1 MNKKIFISFCLIIFI
16 MVIAGAGYYF
26 FYQRPAIPLEEE
38 SSETEECG
46 MLTNAIIDGVFQEV
60 RNNSIYIQSKGEED
74 SIKTIKLT
82 KETAFLEIVLSEEME
97 IIGQKVIRLTD
108 FKQGDQVSVVA
119 LYDELNPEEKTALIV
134 RHMIVE

>member
-1 MNKKIFISFCLIIFI
+1 